1 MTALQLAKKLHRD
14 GFILSIQLSI
24 RLMSGRERREMERVF
39 FSWFDILTDIPAVL
53 DVISENKR
61 VGLVLLEFIPNS
73 VYLAQTLLP
82 RQMSCQDK

>member
-53 DVISENKR
+53 DGNE
-61 VGLVLLEFIPNS
+61 
-73 VYLAQTLLP
+73 
-82 RQMSCQDK
+82 